1 MAENVGGFFA
11 SLSLQSDKNSF
22 SQGIASLKDVAGG
35 LANLLKAGLGLGAAA
50 AGTAAYLATIVNAQ
64 AKIPVSAAGVK
75 MSAVEF
81 ASLSASMGI
90 AGYSADDLMGSL
102 KTLNDQI
109 EGLRQG
115 DPAFE
120 ATATKFGML
129 SGDFKKLQ
137 SEGGVQRLI
146 DVMNAADS
154 YAQKPGNTQQ
164 GAALLVEK
172 ILGGAGRNFYT
183 WLSGTSLDQI
193 LGMGR
198 SATLM
203 TGADFTKAMA
213 FSEQLGRLTQDLK
226 GALNL
231 FATDVLSQFT
241 PDLKALGDYV
251 VAHRAEITATIKEW
265 ASNFGDFLKNLG
277 PVANAMLKVL
287 DAAGKMSKWL
297 GKAEGTAADFAGG
310 GVATLK
316 NNLILERQTN
326 IEQMI
331 MSGQNVSMLPKAD
344 VSAARAQ
351 IRLELSREAQRLLS
365 FDPALAES
373 ANSFFRGVTNSSVV
387 VQQGTGK

>member
-1 MAENVGGFFA
+1 M
-11 SLSLQSDKNSF
+11 K
-22 SQGIASLKDVAGG
+22 
-35 LANLLKAGLGLGAAA
+35 
-50 AGTAAYLATIVNAQ
+50 
-64 AKIPVSAAGVK
+64 
-75 MSAVEF
+75 
-81 ASLSASMGI
+81 
-90 AGYSADDLMGSL
+90 
-102 KTLNDQI
+102 
-109 EGLRQG
+109 
-115 DPAFE
+115 
-120 ATATKFGML
+120 
-129 SGDFKKLQ
+129 
-137 SEGGVQRLI
+137 
-146 DVMNAADS
+146 
-154 YAQKPGNTQQ
+154 
-164 GAALLVEK
+164 
-172 ILGGAGRNFYT
+172 
-183 WLSGTSLDQI
+183 LSGTSLDQI

-213 FSEQLGRLTQDLK
+213 FSEQLGRLTQDVK

-287 DAAGKMSKWL
+287 DAAGRMSKWL

-316 NNLILERQTN
+316 NNLTRERQAN

-373 ANSFFRGVTNSSVV
+373 ANSFLRGVTNSSVV

>member
-1 MAENVGGFFA
+1 
-11 SLSLQSDKNSF
+11 
-22 SQGIASLKDVAGG
+22 
-35 LANLLKAGLGLGAAA
+35 
-50 AGTAAYLATIVNAQ
+50 
-64 AKIPVSAAGVK
+64 

-183 WLSGTSLDQI
+183 WMKLSGTSLDQI

-213 FSEQLGRLTQDLK
+213 FSEQLGRLVQDVK

-231 FATDVLSQFT
+231 FATDVMSQFT

-265 ASNFGDFLKNLG
+265 ATNFGDFLKNLG

-331 MSGQNVSMLPKAD
+331 MSGQNVSMLPKAE

-365 FDPALAES
+365 FDPSLAES
-373 ANSFFRGVTNSSVV
+373 ANSFLRGVTNSSGI